1 MKQLVLDQCKA
12 HFWGGATRC
21 DLENGHEGNHEHHG
35 FAQWDE
41 QLAHYPTIR
50 EELF

>member
-1 MKQLVLDQCKA
+1 MKQLVLDRCKA

-21 DLENGHEGNHEHHG
+21 DKEAGHDGQHLSDG
-35 FAQWDE
+35 FASWDE
-41 QLAHYPTIR
+41 ALTHYPAVR